1 VAERAGAGVYYGAV
15 TAEAP
20 AFRGSRVIIVGGGNS
35 AGQGALY
42 LASYAKDLQIVV
54 RGEGLRDTMSQYLI
68 DQIGRTPNIRLRTRT
83 VVERV
88 EGDGRV
94 ERVVLAS
101 LADGMHEEEAADA
114 VMVFIGT
121 RPRGEWLP
129 SEVLRDAKGFVL
141 TGRDLMAADGYADLE
156 GASRAFAAGDQRA
169 GGVRGG
175 GSSRG
180 SDEPGRVSGGRR
192 IDGGAAHA

>member
-1 VAERAGAGVYYGAV
+1 M
-15 TAEAP
+15 
-20 AFRGSRVIIVGGGNS
+20 GSRVIIVGGGNS

-68 DQIGRTPNIRLRTRT
+68 DQIGKTPNIRLRTRT

-101 LADGMHEEEAADA
+101 LADGTHEEEDC
-114 VMVFIGT
+114 G
-121 RPRGEWLP
+121 RGHG
-129 SEVLRDAKGFVL
+129 VHRDAP
-141 TGRDLMAADGYADLE
+141 
-156 GASRAFAAGDQRA
+156 AG
-169 GGVRGG
+169 
-175 GSSRG
+175 
-180 SDEPGRVSGGRR
+180 
-192 IDGGAAHA
+192 